1 MAVRTLLKILSG
13 PQEGLNIPLSAITTF
28 TIGRREGDLTLDD
41 PLVSGRHCNLFFR
54 GGEWIVQDLG
64 STNGTMVEGRLVRE
78 TAVRPGQEVSVGST
92 RLVLLTEGEEDAPDG
107 SAAAAP
113 AEEQVAAQE
122 LAWLLDEELA
132 EQPVGSGASDVIGQ
146 ELRLPPGVVAHLE
159 VVAGQDMGRVYR
171 FLRGNVNIGRRAGEV
186 PLSDGE
192 VSRRHAVVEVFGR
205 DMVFLRDLGSTNGTY
220 HNGRRMAVAR
230 IHHGD
235 TIGVGKTVLKLDL
248 AR

>member
-1 MAVRTLLKILSG
+1 MAVRTFLKILSG

-64 STNGTMVEGRLVRE
+64 STNGTMVEGRLARE
-78 TAVRPGQEVSVGST
+78 AAVRPGQEVSVGST
-92 RLVLLTEGEEDAPDG
+92 RLVLLTEGEEDAPDH
-107 SAAAAP
+107 AAAATP
-113 AEEQVAAQE
+113 AEEPVAAQE

-132 EQPVGSGASDVIGQ
+132 EQPAVGASDVIGQ

-235 TIGVGKTVLKLDL
+235 TVGVGKTVLKLDL